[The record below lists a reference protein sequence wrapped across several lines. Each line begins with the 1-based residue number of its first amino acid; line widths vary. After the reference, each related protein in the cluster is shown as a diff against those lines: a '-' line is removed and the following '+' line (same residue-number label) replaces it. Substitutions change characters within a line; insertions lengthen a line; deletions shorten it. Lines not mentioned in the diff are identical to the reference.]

1 MKNAYPIVMTQG
13 KEFIV
18 VFIPDFNINTQG
30 KDIPDAMEM
39 ARDAIGLMGIDMQDD
54 GEALPKASA
63 LAEVQAVAPSD
74 ATVSLVDVD
83 FAEYRR
89 KNDMR
94 TVKKNCTI
102 PSWLNF
108 EAEKAGIN
116 FSAILQAALK
126 SELNISGR

>member
-18 VFIPDFNINTQG
+18 VFVPDFNINTQG
-30 KDIPDAMEM
+30 KDIPDAIEM

-54 GEALPKASA
+54 GETLPEASNIA
-63 LAEVQAVAPSD
+63 DVQAVADPGSI
-74 ATVSLVDVD
+74 VSLVDVD

-116 FSAILQAALK
+116 FSAVLQAALK
-126 SELNISGR
+126 KELNV